1 MRIGIAVLARAPV
14 AGAAKTR
21 LSPLLGA
28 AGAARLQA
36 RLLEATLAKAVAL
49 PDARVTL
56 WVAGD
61 AAHPS
66 VVAAAQHHGVTV
78 LPQQGADLG
87 ARMAHAAAH
96 ALAAP
101 GVAAALV
108 IGTDCPALRTA
119 HLEQAAAALARHP
132 VVLVPAEDGGYVLLG
147 LRAPQPALFEGV
159 AWGGPQVLAATRQ
172 RIAAAGL
179 RHVELPA
186 LPDLDTPADYQDA
199 LARGWIVAA

>member
-1 MRIGIAVLARAPV
+1 
-14 AGAAKTR
+14 
-21 LSPLLGA
+21 
-28 AGAARLQA
+28 
-36 RLLEATLAKAVAL
+36 
-49 PDARVTL
+49 
-56 WVAGD
+56 D

-66 VVAAAQHHGVTV
+66 VVAAARHHGVTV